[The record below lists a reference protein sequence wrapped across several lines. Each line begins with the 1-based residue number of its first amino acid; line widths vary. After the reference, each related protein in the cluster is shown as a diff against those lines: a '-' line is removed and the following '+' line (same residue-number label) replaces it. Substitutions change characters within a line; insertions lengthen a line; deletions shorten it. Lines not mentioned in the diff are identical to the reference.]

1 MKNRNRL
8 HTWDTAPAA
17 VHRQGEE
24 VAAVFKERLGD
35 ALTGVYLHGSLV
47 LGAFAEGVSDLDL
60 LVVTAERLPRGIR
73 LELAGALL
81 ALDRQP
87 CSLELSALYRGDLH
101 PWRHPVRC
109 QFHYSAA
116 WAGTYR
122 KLLSG
127 RQGACFL
134 VDTDFEDPDIV
145 CHVRLTR
152 ESGVLLNGEPV
163 AEVFPD
169 VPEADFWDSLCRGVE
184 EFDFEDYGS
193 RMVPSQILTLGRIWS
208 YRQERRILS
217 KYEAGGSPAPGPNTA
232 STPLVMSPPVCST
245 NGRRRPGDR
254 MSWSCRWPSSPCP
267 VTGTSPS
274 QASTRRS
281 SGCPMRKPN
290 VG

>member
-24 VAAVFKERLGD
+24 VAAVFKERLGA

-87 CSLELSALYRGDLH
+87 CSLELSALYREDLH

-134 VDTDFEDPDIV
+134 VDTDFEDPDIA

-217 KYEAGGSPAPGPNTA
+217 KYEAGGWRAIRLPDRYRP
-232 STPLVMSPPVCST
+232 VMEQALEAWYGGGELPPFPPEELE
-245 NGRRRPGDR
+245 GLRRFLIRQI
-254 MSWSCRWPSSPCP
+254 
-267 VTGTSPS
+267 TE
-274 QASTRRS
+274 
-281 SGCPMRKPN
+281 
-290 VG
+290 

>member
-101 PWRHPVRC
+101 P
-109 QFHYSAA
+109 
-116 WAGTYR
+116 
-122 KLLSG
+122 LS
-127 RQGACFL
+127 L
-134 VDTDFEDPDIV
+134 I
-145 CHVRLTR
+145 H
-152 ESGVLLNGEPV
+152 
-163 AEVFPD
+163 
-169 VPEADFWDSLCRGVE
+169 
-184 EFDFEDYGS
+184 
-193 RMVPSQILTLGRIWS
+193 I
-208 YRQERRILS
+208 
-217 KYEAGGSPAPGPNTA
+217 
-232 STPLVMSPPVCST
+232 
-245 NGRRRPGDR
+245 
-254 MSWSCRWPSSPCP
+254 
-267 VTGTSPS
+267 
-274 QASTRRS
+274 
-281 SGCPMRKPN
+281 
-290 VG
+290 